1 MSVNDLVGLN
11 NFNLTPRAKKAF
23 KDAQTLAKSKEDKV
37 VNNLHILHGCI
48 QNLTPNVKD
57 FLFKQGID
65 FSSINIDGLLS
76 LARESHPDKFFLS
89 SNSDPWHKELLE
101 AIQEANIISADLD
114 QYYIGIEHVLMGL
127 MLVSDYIKDYLKV
140 LKIDSEELCV
150 LLHDFINSDEDTSQ
164 ARKQND
170 FSEEQFEDIEESLKT
185 ISKFGVNLNQMAI
198 NGEIS
203 EIYGREKEIDTLI
216 EVLSKKNKRNAV
228 LIGEAGVGKTA
239 IVEGL
244 ALKIVEA
251 DVPPVMLPLEIYS
264 IDLASMIAG
273 ARYRGDFEE
282 KFKNL
287 LNIAKKYPHIILFF
301 DEIHNIFGAGNTEG
315 TVDAANMLK
324 PYLARGEIKC
334 IGATTTQ
341 EYQKIFEK
349 DAAMK
354 RRFEPVDVEEPSREL
369 TLLMINESLKSYEEF
384 HNVQFAPKVIDYI
397 LDCCEKFLP
406 HRRFPDKAFDII
418 DQIGSRVKIDN
429 SSAPSELLEK
439 HSEIVNYVAKND
451 CDHEEAEKML
461 SEYFSAVEAY
471 REEMK
476 KNPSKV
482 QKKDVEVV
490 MARQAKIGV
499 EEVRNGFSNFDKF
512 YENLSKDIIGQSKNL
527 EKINDLLSYAKMGFS
542 SSERPLANLLFV
554 GPTSVG
560 KTYTAK
566 KIAKYFFGNEKAF
579 IQINMSELQDETAIG
594 KLIGANAGYVGYNNG
609 GLLTNFVRNNPNSV
623 VLFDEIE
630 KSNPKILNILLHL
643 MDEGYLMDNLNR
655 RVDFSKTIV
664 VLTSNIGHQETQ
676 VKTMGFVSNPDPQS
690 EIYLSSIKKQI
701 RPEIIARIN
710 EIVVFDQLTT
720 ADIKIIIQKEIDS
733 FKHKLLERKIKL
745 NVCANFIDDLM
756 KKNREEGIH
765 ARSIKE
771 VIKRE
776 LVIPMAKFILSN
788 PKIREINAKMVDKA
802 VNFSDTKYQ
811 AETSTIK

>member
-23 KDAQTLAKSKEDKV
+23 KDAQSLAKAKDDKV
-37 VNNLHILHGCI
+37 VNNLHMLHGCI

-57 FLFKQGID
+57 FLFKKGID
-65 FSSINIDGLLS
+65 FSILNIENILS
-76 LARESHPDKFFLS
+76 LARESHSDKFFLS
-89 SNSDPWHKELLE
+89 PNSDPWHKELLE
-101 AIQEANIISADLD
+101 AIKEANCISSDLD

-127 MLVSDYIKDYLKV
+127 ILVSDYIKDYLRI
-140 LKIDSEELCV
+140 LKIDSDELCV
-150 LLHDFINSDEDTSQ
+150 LLHEFINSEEDLSLS
-164 ARKQND
+164 KGKNGVL
-170 FSEEQFEDIEESLKT
+170 EEQFENIEESLKI

-216 EVLSKKNKRNAV
+216 EVLSKKNKRNAI

-251 DVPPVMLPLEIYS
+251 EVPPIMLPLEIYS

-354 RRFEPVDVEEPSREL
+354 RRFEPVDVEEPSKEL

-384 HNVQFAPKVIDYI
+384 HNVEFTNKTVDYV

-429 SSAPSELLEK
+429 SSIPKELMEK
-439 HSEIVNYVAKND
+439 HSEIISYVANND
-451 CDHEEAEKML
+451 GDSEETERMI
-461 SEYFSAVEAY
+461 SEYFDAVEKY
-471 REEMK
+471 REETRSS
-476 KNPSKV
+476 PFKV
-482 QKKDVEVV
+482 QKKDVEFI
-490 MARQAKIGV
+490 MARQAKIGI
-499 EEVRNGFSNFDKF
+499 EEVKNGFSNFDKF

-542 SSERPLANLLFV
+542 NSERPLANLLFV

-579 IQINMSELQDETAIG
+579 IQINMSELQDESAIG
-594 KLIGANAGYVGYNNG
+594 KLIGANSGYVGYNNG

-630 KSNPKILNILLHL
+630 KSNPKILNLLLHL

-655 RVDFSKTIV
+655 RVVFSKTIV

-676 VKTMGFVSNPDPQS
+676 VKTMGFVSSSDPQN

-710 EIVVFDQLTT
+710 EIVVFDELTT
-720 ADIKIIIQKEIDS
+720 EDIKIITQKEIDS
-733 FKHKLLERKIKL
+733 FKHKLLDRKIKL
-745 NVCANFIDDLM
+745 NVCVNFIDDLM
-756 KKNREEGIH
+756 KKNGQEGIH

-788 PKIREINAKMVDKA
+788 PKIREINAKMVDKT
-802 VNFSDTKYQ
+802 VNFTDTKYQ
-811 AETSTIK
+811 AERSTTK